1 MGKRS
6 ARKKSKRKPKT
17 LHQLE
22 GRHLAEL
29 RSLVG
34 VLIDA
39 QRTGVERPVS
49 AIRAREL
56 VRNLRRHGYP
66 QRALPENKARFTKF
80 FIIVDELALKEPS
93 VIARAGTHPRTRTA
107 RMQPGLAL
115 KPHVPPLRPAP
126 EAGGPR
132 SPDYYDSP
140 LDSR

>member
-6 ARKKSKRKPKT
+6 ARKKSKRKPT
-17 LHQLE
+17 AFHQLE

-29 RSLVG
+29 RSLVK

-39 QRTGVERPVS
+39 QRTGAERPVS

-80 FIIVDELALKEPS
+80 FIIVDELALTGPP
-93 VIARAGTHPRTRTA
+93 VNARAANHPRARTA
-107 RMQPGLAL
+107 RKQLGLAL
-115 KPHVPPLRPAP
+115 KPYLPPLRPAP
-126 EAGGPR
+126 EGGGPR